1 MKNIK
6 EILTNNKMKILFYTA
21 AIILIIAIVPLF
33 VACGNTSVNQTKAT
47 LVFKYEDKNI
57 NTELSD
63 EESEQLFKIVNDKS
77 TFSDDMLSCG
87 FSDKIAFIIDGK
99 TFCPACDECRT
110 IKEWG
115 SGKLFNISKSE
126 RNTIEKI
133 FRNHGGYFPCA

>member
-1 MKNIK
+1 
-6 EILTNNKMKILFYTA
+6 MKILFYTA
-21 AIILIIAIVPLF
+21 AIILIIAAALSF
-33 VACGNTSVNQTKAT
+33 TSCGEISVNHTKAT
-47 LVFKYEDKNI
+47 LVFEYADKNI
-57 NTELSD
+57 RVELSD
-63 EESEQLFKIVNDKS
+63 EESKQLCDIVNGKK
-77 TFSDDMLSCG
+77 TYSDDMLSCG

-99 TFCPACDECRT
+99 TFCPACDKCCT